1 MLLTNYKNVLSLLW
15 IDDYCYA
22 ANELVK
28 SHFVLPTNIETV
40 FHFLYVDCNS
50 VLRLNYVIRICML
63 SLKINI
69 LILCCSG
76 ICNITYHE
84 TSEN

>member
-1 MLLTNYKNVLSLLW
+1 MLLTNNKNVFSLLW
-15 IDDYCYA
+15 IDVYCYA
-22 ANELVK
+22 ANVFFK
-28 SHFVLPTNIETV
+28 IDFVLPTNIETV
-40 FHFLYVDCNS
+40 FHFLCIDFIS
-50 VLRLNYVIRICML
+50 VLLLNYLTMIFML

-69 LILCCSG
+69 LILCCLG